1 MSANLGRGRLLGIA
15 LISVATLALAA
26 CSSSASSNPASSSS
40 APSSSSPSSSAPSG
54 SAPSSSS
61 GTASFAAAVAANTK
75 FEQRPTS
82 IGITTPVGKT
92 IPKGK
97 VIDFIQ
103 CGVPACVVEG
113 DILQSATNLLGW
125 TLTRI
130 NAGTSPQQIADAY
143 QQAVTNKPD
152 AVIGSGFARALF
164 NPELTTLASM
174 KIPVLEAFVGDSTG
188 DGLTGVVGGPTNNAI
203 QGKEVAD
210 YILANTTSQ
219 SATIGAVVPS
229 GFPNMVQEDQAF
241 AAEIQQQCSSCTVKL
256 LTVPVT
262 SIGTDLTTR
271 ISSFLTANP
280 SIQWLWDGYDDMV
293 TGLPTALK
301 GASISNVKVATISM
315 NGTVAADISQNQYV
329 TSAIGTSF
337 PEVYWRE
344 IDLLARYFTG
354 QPYSVD
360 LNDATL
366 PFWTITSSDVPSNAA
381 SVTFANVV
389 NYEQQFEQLWGLSS

>member
-1 MSANLGRGRLLGIA
+1 MSAQLGRGRLLGTVLVCTA
-15 LISVATLALAA
+15 ALALAA
-26 CSSSASSNPASSSS
+26 CSSSSSTSTPKASSSPK
-40 APSSSSPSSSAPSG
+40 AASS
-54 SAPSSSS
+54 
-61 GTASFAAAVAANTK
+61 SFAAAQAANAK

-82 IGITTPVGKT
+82 IGITTPVGKA

-113 DILQSATNLLGW
+113 DILESATNLLGW
-125 TLTRI
+125 QLVRI

-143 QQAVTNKPD
+143 QQAVTNKPN
-152 AVIGSGFARALF
+152 AVIGSGYPRVLF
-164 NPELTTLASM
+164 DPELKSLASM
-174 KIPVLEAFVGDSTG
+174 HIPVLEAFVGDSTG
-188 DGLTGVVGGPTNNAI
+188 DGLTGVVGGPVNNSI

-210 YILANTTSQ
+210 YILANTTSK
-219 SATIGAVVPS
+219 SVTIGAVVPS
-229 GFPNMVQEDQAF
+229 GFPNMVQENSSFD
-241 AAEIQQQCSSCTVKL
+241 AEIAKQCPSCTVKL

-271 ISSFLTANP
+271 ITSFLTANP
-280 SIQWLWDGYDDMV
+280 SITWLWDGYDDMV

-301 GASISNVKVATISM
+301 GSGITSVKVATISM
-315 NGTVAADISQNQYV
+315 NGTVAADIAQSDYV
-329 TSAIGTSF
+329 TTAIGTSF

-354 QPYSVD
+354 QSYTVD

-366 PFWTITSSDVPSNAA
+366 PFWTITSSDLPSDAS

-389 NYEQQFEQLWGLSS
+389 SYKQQFEKLWGIG

>member
-1 MSANLGRGRLLGIA
+1 MSARLGRGRLLGTVLVCTTA
-15 LISVATLALAA
+15 LALAA
-26 CSSSASSNPASSSS
+26 CSSSSTSSTPKT
-40 APSSSSPSSSAPSG
+40 SSSPTG
-54 SAPSSSS
+54 GSS
-61 GTASFAAAVAANTK
+61 GFAAATAANTK
-75 FEQRPTS
+75 YESRPTS

-125 TLTRI
+125 TLARI

-143 QQAVTNKPD
+143 QQAIANKPD
-152 AVIGSGFARALF
+152 AVIGSGYARALF
-164 NPELTTLASM
+164 DPELKTLSSM
-174 KIPVLEAFVGDSTG
+174 HIPVLEAFVGDSTG
-188 DGLTGVVGGPTNNAI
+188 DGLTGVVAGPVNNSI

-210 YILANTTSQ
+210 YILANTTSK

-229 GFPNMVQEDQAF
+229 GFPNMVQEDGSF
-241 AAEIQQQCSSCTVKL
+241 DAEIQQQCPSCTVKL

-280 SIQWLWDGYDDMV
+280 NIKWLWDGYDDMV

-301 GASISNVKVATISM
+301 GSGITSVKVATISM
-315 NGTVAADISQNQYV
+315 NGTVAADIGQNDYV
-329 TSAIGTSF
+329 TTAIGTSF

-354 QPYSVD
+354 QPYTVD

-366 PFWTITSSDVPSNAA
+366 PFWTITSSNLPSDAS

-389 NYEQQFEQLWGLSS
+389 SYKQQFEKLWGLG

>member
-1 MSANLGRGRLLGIA
+1 MMGADLGRGRLLGTA
-15 LISVATLALAA
+15 LICAAALALAA
-26 CSSSASSNPASSSS
+26 CGSSASSSTPKASSS
-40 APSSSSPSSSAPSG
+40 G
-54 SAPSSSS
+54 
-61 GTASFAAAVAANTK
+61 GTSKTTFSAAAAANAK

-97 VIDFIQ
+97 TIDFIQ

-113 DILQSATNLLGW
+113 DILESATNLLSW
-125 TLTRI
+125 KLVRI

-143 QQAVTNKPD
+143 QQAITNKPD
-152 AVIGSGFARALF
+152 AVIGSGYARALF

-174 KIPVLEAFVGDSTG
+174 HIPVLEAFVGDSTG
-188 DGLTGVVGGPTNNAI
+188 DGLTGVVGGPVNNSI

-210 YILANTTSQ
+210 YVLSNTTSK

-229 GFPNMVQEDQAF
+229 GFPNMVQENQSF
-241 AAEIQQQCSSCTVKL
+241 AATIQQQCPSCAVKL

-280 SIQWLWDGYDDMV
+280 SIGWLWDGYDDMV

-315 NGTVAADISQNQYV
+315 NGTVSADIAQNNYV
-329 TSAIGTSF
+329 MTAIGTSF

-344 IDLLARYFTG
+344 IDLLTRYFTG

-366 PFWTITSSDVPSNAA
+366 PFWTITSSDLPTDAS

-389 NYEQQFEQLWGLSS
+389 NYKQQFQKLWGLG

>member
-1 MSANLGRGRLLGIA
+1 MSADLGRGRLLGTA
-15 LISVATLALAA
+15 LICAAVLALAA
-26 CSSSASSNPASSSS
+26 CGSSSPGSSSS
-40 APSSSSPSSSAPSG
+40 GSSSPKAGSSSSSP
-54 SAPSSSS
+54 
-61 GTASFAAAVAANTK
+61 FAAAVAANTK
-75 FEQRPTS
+75 YEQRPTS
-82 IGITTPVGKT
+82 IGITTPVGKA

-113 DILQSATNLLGW
+113 DILESATNLLGW
-125 TLTRI
+125 KLVRI

-143 QQAVTNKPD
+143 QQAVTNKPN
-152 AVIGSGFARALF
+152 AVIGSGYARVLF
-164 NPELTTLASM
+164 DPELKSLSAM
-174 KIPVLEAFVGDSTG
+174 HIPVLEAFVGDSTG
-188 DGLTGVVGGPTNNAI
+188 NGLTGVVGGPVNNSI

-210 YILANTTSQ
+210 YVLANTTSK

-229 GFPNMVQEDQAF
+229 GFPNMVQENQAF
-241 AAEIQQQCSSCTVKL
+241 TAEIQKQCPSCTVKL

-280 SIQWLWDGYDDMV
+280 TIQWLWDGYDDMV

-301 GASISNVKVATISM
+301 GASISTVKVTTISM
-315 NGTVAADISQNQYV
+315 NGTVAADISQNSYV
-329 TSAIGTSF
+329 MSAIGTSF

-354 QPYSVD
+354 QPYTVD

-366 PFWTITSSDVPSNAA
+366 PFWTITNSDLPSDAS

-389 NYEQQFEQLWGLSS
+389 DYKSQFEKLWGLG

>member
-1 MSANLGRGRLLGIA
+1 MSARLGRGRLLGTILVCTTA
-15 LISVATLALAA
+15 LTLAA
-26 CSSSASSNPASSSS
+26 CSSSSSGSTPKTSSST
-40 APSSSSPSSSAPSG
+40 G
-54 SAPSSSS
+54 
-61 GTASFAAAVAANTK
+61 GTFSAAAAANTK
-75 FEQRPTS
+75 YEQRPTS

-113 DILQSATNLLGW
+113 DILESATNLLGW
-125 TLTRI
+125 KLVRI

-143 QQAVTNKPD
+143 QQAITNKPN
-152 AVIGSGFARALF
+152 AVIGSGYARALF
-164 NPELTTLASM
+164 ASEVTKLSSM
-174 KIPVLEAFVGDSTG
+174 HIPVLEAFVGDSTG
-188 DGLTGVVGGPTNNAI
+188 DGLTGVVGGPVNNSI

-210 YILANTTSQ
+210 YILANTTSK

-229 GFPNMVQEDQAF
+229 GFPNMIQENSSFD
-241 AAEIQQQCSSCTVKL
+241 AEIQKQCPKCTVKL

-280 SIQWLWDGYDDMV
+280 NISYLWDGYDDMV

-301 GASISNVKVATISM
+301 GSGITSVKVATISM
-315 NGTVAADISQNQYV
+315 NGTVAADIGQNDYV
-329 TSAIGTSF
+329 TTAIGTSF

-354 QPYSVD
+354 VSYSVD

-366 PFWTITSSDVPSNAA
+366 PFWTITSSDLPSDAS

-389 NYEQQFEQLWGLSS
+389 SYKTQFEKLWGIG

>member
-1 MSANLGRGRLLGIA
+1 MMSADLGRGRLLGTA
-15 LISVATLALAA
+15 LISAAAMALAA
-26 CSSSASSNPASSSS
+26 CGSSTPSSTSSS
-40 APSSSSPSSSAPSG
+40 APKTSNSGGTSSA
-54 SAPSSSS
+54 A
-61 GTASFAAAVAANTK
+61 FAAATAANAK

-97 VIDFIQ
+97 TVDFIQ

-113 DILQSATNLLGW
+113 DILQSATSLLGW
-125 TLTRI
+125 KLARI

-152 AVIGSGFARALF
+152 AVIGSGFGRALF
-164 NPELTTLASM
+164 DPELKTLASM
-174 KIPVLEAFVGDSTG
+174 HIPVLEAFVGDTTG
-188 DGLTGVVGGPTNNAI
+188 NGLTGVVAGPVNNSI

-210 YILANTTSQ
+210 YLLASSASK

-229 GFPNMVQEDQAF
+229 GFPNMLQENQSFDAT
-241 AAEIQQQCSSCTVKL
+241 IQQQCSSCSVKL

-262 SIGTDLTTR
+262 SIGTDLTAR

-301 GASISNVKVATISM
+301 GASINSVKVATISM
-315 NGTVAADISQNQYV
+315 NGTVAADITQNNYV
-329 TSAIGTSF
+329 TTAIGTSF

-354 QPYSVD
+354 QSYSVD

-366 PFWTITSSDVPSNAA
+366 PFWTITSSDLPSDAS

-389 NYEQQFEQLWGLSS
+389 SYKQQFEKLWGLG

>member
-1 MSANLGRGRLLGIA
+1 MSARLGRGRLLGTILVCTTA
-15 LISVATLALAA
+15 LTLAA
-26 CSSSASSNPASSSS
+26 CSSSSSGSTPKASSST
-40 APSSSSPSSSAPSG
+40 G
-54 SAPSSSS
+54 
-61 GTASFAAAVAANTK
+61 GASFSAAAAANTK
-75 FEQRPTS
+75 YEQRPTS

-113 DILQSATNLLGW
+113 DILESATNLLSW
-125 TLTRI
+125 KLVRI

-143 QQAVTNKPD
+143 QQAVTNKPN
-152 AVIGSGFARALF
+152 AVIGSGFPRALF
-164 NPELTTLASM
+164 ASEVTKLSSM
-174 KIPVLEAFVGDSTG
+174 HIPVLEAFVGDSTG
-188 DGLTGVVGGPTNNAI
+188 DGLTGVVGGPVNNSI

-210 YILANTTSQ
+210 YILANTTSK

-229 GFPNMVQEDQAF
+229 GFPNMVQENSSFD
-241 AAEIQQQCSSCTVKL
+241 AEIQKQCPKCTVKL

-271 ISSFLTANP
+271 ITSFLTANP
-280 SIQWLWDGYDDMV
+280 NISYLWDGYDDMV

-301 GASISNVKVATISM
+301 GSGITSVKVATISM
-315 NGTVAADISQNQYV
+315 NGTVAADIGQNDYV
-329 TSAIGTSF
+329 TTAIGTSF

-354 QPYSVD
+354 VSYSVD

-366 PFWTITSSDVPSNAA
+366 PFWTITSSDLPSDAS

-389 NYEQQFEQLWGLSS
+389 SYKAQFEKLWGIG

>member
-1 MSANLGRGRLLGIA
+1 MSARLGRGRLLGTILVCTTA
-15 LISVATLALAA
+15 LTLAA
-26 CSSSASSNPASSSS
+26 CSSSS
-40 APSSSSPSSSAPSG
+40 SG
-54 SAPSSSS
+54 STPKNTSSTGGATFS
-61 GTASFAAAVAANTK
+61 AATAANTK
-75 FEQRPTS
+75 YEQRPTS

-113 DILQSATNLLGW
+113 DILESATNLLGW
-125 TLTRI
+125 KLVRI

-143 QQAVTNKPD
+143 QQAITNKPN

-164 NPELTTLASM
+164 ASEVTKLSSM
-174 KIPVLEAFVGDSTG
+174 HIPVLEAFVGDSTG
-188 DGLTGVVGGPTNNAI
+188 DGLTGVVGGPVNNSI

-210 YILANTTSQ
+210 YILANTTSK

-229 GFPNMVQEDQAF
+229 GFPNMIQENSSFD
-241 AAEIQQQCSSCTVKL
+241 AEIQKQCPKCTVKL

-280 SIQWLWDGYDDMV
+280 NISYLWDGYDDMV

-301 GASISNVKVATISM
+301 GSGITSVKVATISM
-315 NGTVAADISQNQYV
+315 NGTVAADIGQNDYV
-329 TSAIGTSF
+329 TTAIGTSF

-354 QPYSVD
+354 VSYSAD

-366 PFWTITSSDVPSNAA
+366 PFWTITSSDLPSDAS

-389 NYEQQFEQLWGLSS
+389 SYKSQFEKLWGIG

>member
-1 MSANLGRGRLLGIA
+1 MSARLGRGRLLGTILVCTTA
-15 LISVATLALAA
+15 LTLAA
-26 CSSSASSNPASSSS
+26 CSSSS
-40 APSSSSPSSSAPSG
+40 SG
-54 SAPSSSS
+54 STPKNTSSTGGATFS
-61 GTASFAAAVAANTK
+61 AATAANAK
-75 FEQRPTS
+75 YEQRPTS

-97 VIDFIQ
+97 VVDFIQ

-113 DILQSATNLLGW
+113 DILESATNLLGW
-125 TLTRI
+125 KLVRI

-143 QQAVTNKPD
+143 QQAITNKPN

-164 NPELTTLASM
+164 NSEVNTLSSM
-174 KIPVLEAFVGDSTG
+174 HIPVLEAFVGDSTG
-188 DGLTGVVGGPTNNAI
+188 DGLTGVVGGPVNNSI

-210 YILANTTSQ
+210 YILAKTASK

-229 GFPNMVQEDQAF
+229 GFPNMIQENSSFD
-241 AAEIQQQCSSCTVKL
+241 AEIQKQCPKCTVKL

-280 SIQWLWDGYDDMV
+280 NISYLWDGYDDMV

-301 GASISNVKVATISM
+301 GSGITSVKVATISM
-315 NGTVAADISQNQYV
+315 NGTVAADIGQNDYV
-329 TSAIGTSF
+329 TTAIGTSF

-344 IDLLARYFTG
+344 IDLLARYFTSVS
-354 QPYSVD
+354 YSVD

-366 PFWTITSSDVPSNAA
+366 PFWTITSSDLPSDAS

-389 NYEQQFEQLWGLSS
+389 SYKAQFEKHWGIG

>member
-1 MSANLGRGRLLGIA
+1 MSARPGRGRLLGTVLVCTTA
-15 LISVATLALAA
+15 LALAA
-26 CSSSASSNPASSSS
+26 CSSSSSS
-40 APSSSSPSSSAPSG
+40 APKTSPAKASG
-54 SAPSSSS
+54 SAFP
-61 GTASFAAAVAANTK
+61 AATAANAK
-75 FEQRPTS
+75 YEQRPTS

-113 DILQSATNLLGW
+113 DILESATNLLGW
-125 TLTRI
+125 KLVRI

-143 QQAVTNKPD
+143 QQAITNKPD
-152 AVIGSGFARALF
+152 AVIGSGYARALF
-164 NPELTTLASM
+164 ASEVSTLSS
-174 KIPVLEAFVGDSTG
+174 KHIPVLEAFVGDSTG
-188 DGLTGVVGGPTNNAI
+188 DGLTGVVGGPVNNSI

-210 YILANTTSQ
+210 YILANTTSK

-229 GFPNMVQEDQAF
+229 GFPNMVQEDSAF
-241 AAEIQQQCSSCTVKL
+241 DAEIQKQCPSCTVKL

-280 SIQWLWDGYDDMV
+280 NVSYLWDGYDDMV

-301 GASISNVKVATISM
+301 GSGVTSVKVATISM
-315 NGTVAADISQNQYV
+315 NGTVAADISQNDYV
-329 TSAIGTSF
+329 TTAIGTSF

-354 QPYSVD
+354 VSYSAD

-366 PFWTITSSDVPSNAA
+366 PFWTITSSDLPSDAS

-389 NYEQQFEQLWGLSS
+389 DYKAQFEKLWGLG